1 MANPG
6 QEVLPPLPPDQ
17 EKPLFDSPRIPPKDQ
32 ESIIKYRGSRMYME
46 NLPLEIV
53 DTRCMWLD
61 ESENIVVVEVFFN
74 QSINPRSLRYE
85 SIAVNDEILPEET
98 RFSFNRKGDTI
109 KLVLFVPDDIF
120 KLTVRGI
127 KSYDGTPIEPVEI
140 EVQVEAL
147 ESEEDSEQNETV
159 QEEEEDEDS
168 DS

>member
-74 QSINPRSLRYE
+74 QSINPRTLRYE
-85 SIAVNDEILPEET
+85 SLAVNDEILPEET

-109 KLVLFVPDDIF
+109 KLILLVPDDIF
-120 KLTVRGI
+120 TLSIQGI
-127 KSYDGTPIEPVEI
+127 KSYDGTTIEPEEI
-140 EVQVEAL
+140 EVQVET
-147 ESEEDSEQNETV
+147 SEEEEASEQEITT
-159 QEEEEDEDS
+159 QEEEDYEDS

>member
-74 QSINPRSLRYE
+74 QSINPRTLRYE
-85 SIAVNDEILPEET
+85 SIAVNDKILPEET

-109 KLVLFVPDDIF
+109 KLILLAPDDIF
-120 KLTVRGI
+120 TLSVQGI
-127 KSYDGTPIEPVEI
+127 KSYDGTTIEPVEI
-140 EVQVEAL
+140 EVQVEA
-147 ESEEDSEQNETV
+147 SEEEASEQEITT
-159 QEEEEDEDS
+159 QEEEDYEDS